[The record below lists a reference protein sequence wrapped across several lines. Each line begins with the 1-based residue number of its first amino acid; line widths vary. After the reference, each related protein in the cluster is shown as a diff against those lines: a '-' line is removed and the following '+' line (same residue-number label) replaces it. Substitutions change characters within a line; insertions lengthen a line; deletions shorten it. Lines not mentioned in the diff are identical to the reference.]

1 MDKGKTIRRKGLQ
14 LAEQISE
21 LVHTA
26 PDTETK
32 RDLYSVVT
40 RIRNRYGL
48 THGQKRDQVVKY
60 LRLGATTLEELSRET
75 LLSKCDLSP
84 LLRELEQD
92 GTVERRSIQT
102 TGAGRPQQCF
112 FFMGEEDR

>member
-1 MDKGKTIRRKGLQ
+1 MEKPKLARKKGLQ

-32 RDLYSVVT
+32 RDLYSVVS
-40 RIRNRYGL
+40 RIRIRYGL
-48 THGQKRDQVVKY
+48 TQEQKREQVTKY
-60 LRLGATTLEELSRET
+60 LRLGATTLDELSRET

-84 LLRELEQD
+84 LLKELEQM
-92 GTVERRSIQT
+92 GVVERRSIHP

-112 FFMGEEDR
+112 FYAVDEER

>member
-1 MDKGKTIRRKGLQ
+1 MDKPKMARKKGLE
-14 LAEQISE
+14 LADQISE

-32 RDLYSVVT
+32 RELYSVVS
-40 RIRNRYGL
+40 RIRIRYGL
-48 THGQKRDQVVKY
+48 SQEQKRDQVVRY

-75 LLSKCDLSP
+75 LLSKCELSP
-84 LLRELEQD
+84 LLKELEQTGD
-92 GTVERRSIQT
+92 VERRSIQT

-112 FFMGEEDR
+112 FYAGEED

>member
-1 MDKGKTIRRKGLQ
+1 MDRPKNARRRGLE

-32 RDLYSVVT
+32 RDLYSVVSRM
-40 RIRNRYGL
+40 RIRYGL
-48 THGQKRDQVVKY
+48 SQEQKRDQVVKY
-60 LRLGATTLEELSRET
+60 LRLGATTLEELARET
-75 LLSKCDLSP
+75 LLSKCELSP
-84 LLRELEQD
+84 LLKELEQM
-92 GTVERRSIQT
+92 GTVERKSIQT

-112 FFMGEEDR
+112 FFTGEED